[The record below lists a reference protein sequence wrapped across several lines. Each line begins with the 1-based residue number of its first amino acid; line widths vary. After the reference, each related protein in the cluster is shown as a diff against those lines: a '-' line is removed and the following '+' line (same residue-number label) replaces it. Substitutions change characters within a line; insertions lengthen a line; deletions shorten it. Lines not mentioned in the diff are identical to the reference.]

1 MAFETISEKLSQT
14 FKKLRGQ
21 GVLTEK
27 NITDAMREIKLA
39 LLEADVNFLVV
50 KDFIARV
57 KERALGTEVLKSLT
71 PGQQVVKIVHEEL
84 VALLGDD
91 QGAALIYGN
100 GSPNVMMLVGLQ
112 GAGKTTM
119 AAKLALYLKKKSK
132 KPMLV
137 ACDVYRPAAIRQL
150 QINGEK
156 AGVPVFE
163 MGTEARPADI
173 VRAAIAEAKKS
184 DVNLLIIDTA
194 GRQQIDEALMAELDE
209 LKAVANPSEILLAVD
224 AMTGQNAVEVAKGFN
239 ERLGITGVLLTKLD
253 GDSRGG
259 AAMSVRAVTGVP
271 IKFSGVGEKLE
282 DIEVFHGDRLAGRIL
297 GMGDVLSAIEK
308 AQENIDTEE
317 AEKLSK
323 KMLSGGFSLEDYLG
337 TIRQMNKMGGVSA
350 VMGMMPTAGL
360 KAGPVD
366 EEAAAKSLKHT
377 EAMILSMT
385 PKERRKPE
393 ILDFDRKRRIVRGC
407 GCSIQELNQML
418 KQFEQMKSMMKQ
430 FGGNKRAIGRMMG
443 GFPGGRGKFPF

>member
-1 MAFETISEKLSQT
+1 MAFESISEKLSQT

-50 KDFIARV
+50 KDFVAKV
-57 KERALGTEVLKSLT
+57 KERALGTEVQKSLT

-84 VALLGDD
+84 VKLLGDD
-91 QGAALIYGN
+91 EGAALRYGT

-150 QINGEK
+150 EINGEK
-156 AGVPVFE
+156 VGVPVFS

-173 VRAAIAEAKKS
+173 VRAAIEEARKS

-194 GRQQIDEALMAELDE
+194 GRQQIDEELMAELDE

-224 AMTGQNAVEVAKGFN
+224 AMTGQNAVEVARGFN

-271 IKFSGVGEKLE
+271 IKFSGTGEKPE

-308 AQENIDTEE
+308 AQENIDREE
-317 AEKLSK
+317 AENLSK
-323 KMLSGGFSLEDYLG
+323 KMLSGGFTLEDYLG

-350 VMGMMPTAGL
+350 VMGMLPTAGMNV
-360 KAGPVD
+360 GNVD
-366 EEAAAKSLKHT
+366 EDAAAKSMKHT

-393 ILDFDRKRRIVRGC
+393 LLDYDRKRRIVRGS
-407 GCSIQELNQML
+407 GCSVQELNQML
-418 KQFEQMKSMMKQ
+418 KQFDQMKAMMKQ
-430 FGGNKRAIGRMMG
+430 FGGGRKNLGRMMG
-443 GFPGGRGKFPF
+443 GLGGGRGRFPF

>member
-1 MAFETISEKLSQT
+1 MAFESISDKLQQT

-50 KDFIARV
+50 KDFVAKV
-57 KERALGTEVLKSLT
+57 KERALGTEVMKSLT

-84 VALLGDD
+84 VKLLGDD
-91 QGAALIYGN
+91 EGAALRYGN

-150 QINGEK
+150 EINGEK
-156 AGVPVFE
+156 AGVPVFS
-163 MGTEARPADI
+163 MGTGVRPADI
-173 VRAAIAEAKKS
+173 VRAAIEEARKS

-194 GRQQIDEALMAELDE
+194 GRQQIDEELMAELDE

-271 IKFSGVGEKLE
+271 IKFSGTGEKLE

-308 AQENIDTEE
+308 AQENIDQEE
-317 AEKLSK
+317 AENLSK

-350 VMGMMPTAGL
+350 VMGMLPTAGMNV
-360 KAGPVD
+360 GNID
-366 EEAAAKSLKHT
+366 EDAATKSIKHT

-393 ILDFDRKRRIVRGC
+393 LLDYDRKRRIVRGS

-418 KQFEQMKSMMKQ
+418 KQFDQMKAMMKQ
-430 FGGNKRAIGRMMG
+430 FGGNKKNLGRMMG
-443 GFPGGRGKFPF
+443 GFGGGRGRFPF